1 MILFSFLGRFLRAS
15 IGAAILVA
23 ISALAAAHAAAPS
36 YILGTGDKLRITVF
50 GEPDLSGEFKVGAS
64 GAVSLPLIGDVSTLD
79 SNLRQLEAKIVAK
92 LKDGYLKKPRVTVEV
107 LQYRPFFILGNV
119 KKPGSFP
126 YVNGMTVLNAIA
138 LAGGYLLTEQEETRL
153 RLELTRAR
161 ENLDLL
167 LGHYRAAI
175 AREARLAA
183 ERDGL

>member
-1 MILFSFLGRFLRAS
+1 MSLSRFARRTAGWLA
-15 IGAAILVA
+15 
-23 ISALAAAHAAAPS
+23 ALALAVLFLAGVEAATPS
-36 YILGTGDKLRITVF
+36 YVLGTGDKLRITVF
-50 GEPDLSGEFKVGAS
+50 GEPDLSGEFEVGAS
-64 GAVSLPLIGDVSTLD
+64 GAVSLPLIGDVSTVESD
-79 SNLRQLEAKIVAK
+79 LRQLERKIIAK
-92 LKDGYLKKPRVTVEV
+92 LKDGYLKKPQVTVEV

>member
-1 MILFSFLGRFLRAS
+1 M
-15 IGAAILVA
+15 
-23 ISALAAAHAAAPS
+23 
-36 YILGTGDKLRITVF
+36 
-50 GEPDLSGEFKVGAS
+50 
-64 GAVSLPLIGDVSTLD
+64 
-79 SNLRQLEAKIVAK
+79 
-92 LKDGYLKKPRVTVEV
+92 TVEV

-175 AREARLAA
+175 AQEARLAA
-183 ERDGL
+183 ERDDLEAIEFPADLLRYEKDPEVASIINGEERMFRARQKALTGEIAVIKRQMSKFREEIGALKAQLKADAKQLQLVKEEIKACLSGCHPQALYV